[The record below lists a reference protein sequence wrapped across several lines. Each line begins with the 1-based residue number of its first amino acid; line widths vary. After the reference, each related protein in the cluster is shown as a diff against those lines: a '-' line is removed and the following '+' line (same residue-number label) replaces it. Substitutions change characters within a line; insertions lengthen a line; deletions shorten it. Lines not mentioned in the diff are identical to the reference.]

1 MDELCEFLRSR
12 NVPEENIQQLEN
24 DKIDPNV
31 LLLMNDDQ
39 LTEYL
44 PSYGDR
50 LAVLGYCRLK
60 GKNPVAR
67 KSKLFERLK
76 AKVAKSIKF
85 IYSNP
90 RYCPCAH

>member
-1 MDELCEFLRSR
+1 MHFLIFFLITAS
-12 NVPEENIQQLEN
+12 VYVKLYLFCGCVCVFSSFF
-24 DKIDPNV
+24 KIDPNV

-67 KSKLFERLK
+67 KSNRILLQSFSLNICTFMT
-76 AKVAKSIKF
+76 KS
-85 IYSNP
+85 
-90 RYCPCAH
+90 